1 MEPVT
6 AEHPAAGD
14 DDNFDAHVE
23 RVVQRAILRN
33 IPGLNLPQSQSELD
47 VGQTPKE
54 LVYSNETARLYH
66 YTPML
71 DEIYRVPVL
80 IDGFI
85 STAGALIA
93 AGLAPLSRDYMI
105 AAHRSVEPGHQIMQK
120 HLDLQPIFHL
130 DLRLGEGTGAALAMP
145 VVASAVATLNQ
156 MATFSDANVS
166 GKL

>member
-1 MEPVT
+1 MTADDSRSFASAGLIENAAMEPVT

-80 IDGFI
+80 IVMSPVAAFRETKSPTWVSQPSCELRKVWAI
-85 STAGALIA
+85 CWPLI
-93 AGLAPLSRDYMI
+93 D
-105 AAHRSVEPGHQIMQK
+105 
-120 HLDLQPIFHL
+120 
-130 DLRLGEGTGAALAMP
+130 
-145 VVASAVATLNQ
+145 AVAVTRSQ
-156 MATFSDANVS
+156 
-166 GKL
+166 